1 MKEVFIDN
9 VLSSEGLSLLVK
21 QAKNKHKLRIALI
34 SSESYKDILS
44 KFVLTNGE
52 FFKYHILFSTSG
64 TATHLRSHLDLPVES
79 VGHGPDGGDV
89 VISYKILRREL
100 DVLIF
105 FRGGHEVYPHE
116 EDIRTL
122 LRIANMSNCIV
133 ATNIAT
139 ASLIVSALSLLFTN
153 ETEEQKEP
161 VTADIAS
168 R

>member
-9 VLSSEGLSLLVK
+9 VLSSDGLSLLVK

-34 SSESYKDILS
+34 SSESCKDILA
-44 KFVLTNGE
+44 KFVLSNGE
-52 FFKYHILFSTSG
+52 FFKRHILLSTSG
-64 TATHLRSHLDLPVES
+64 TANQLRSHLDLPVES

-105 FRGGHEVYPHE
+105 FRSGHEVYPHE

-139 ASLIVSALSLLFTN
+139 ANLIISALKVIFD
-153 ETEEQKEP
+153 
-161 VTADIAS
+161 ADIEGQQGQEGVDIS
-168 R
+168 VR